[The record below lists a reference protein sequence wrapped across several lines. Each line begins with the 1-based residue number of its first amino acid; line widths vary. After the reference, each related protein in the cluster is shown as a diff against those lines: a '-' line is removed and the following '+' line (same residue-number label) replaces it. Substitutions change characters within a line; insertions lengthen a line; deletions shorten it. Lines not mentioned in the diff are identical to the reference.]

1 MTAPGRV
8 LSTIEARNRQ
18 GAPVALFVHPWEID
32 PDPPRVRLPVA
43 KRFVHYFRLD
53 GFASRLEV
61 VLRGA
66 EFAPM
71 GDVLG
76 LPSPQ

>member
-1 MTAPGRV
+1 MTAPARV
-8 LSTIEARNRQ
+8 LATIEARNGQ
-18 GAPVALFVHPWEID
+18 GHPVALFVHPWEID
-32 PDPPRVRLPVA
+32 PDPPRVRLPAA

-53 GFASRLEV
+53 GFPSRLDA

-71 GDVLG
+71 GEVLG
-76 LPSPQ
+76 LPSR